1 MVSSLE
7 RKTDRQILVGL
18 GTKNVLM
25 STLISTI
32 QQKQENDY
40 ISEIKVN
47 VLVVVLSNHENLGY
61 SRNDGMSTI

>member
-7 RKTDRQILVGL
+7 RKTERQILVGL

-47 VLVVVLSNHENLGY
+47 VLAVVLSNRENLGY